1 MLSFWGLGGIFR
13 NSRIPS
19 PRLAQL
25 FIGWLSFY
33 ALFSLK
39 ALRSPA
45 PYAKAFARFPA
56 LCLKS
61 CRKTFANATAKF
73 KGQREFRIP

>member
-1 MLSFWGLGGIFR
+1 MF
-13 NSRIPS
+13 
-19 PRLAQL
+19 

-45 PYAKAFARFPA
+45 PYAKAFARFCATLEKLSQNFCERYRYGA
-56 LCLKS
+56 LAL
-61 CRKTFANATAKF
+61 
-73 KGQREFRIP
+73 QL